1 MNAEAASNI
10 PEKRR
15 PARKVRRVVKRL
27 SISVVVFALV
37 MVAGLLIFRAYE
49 RHRVRQATKIT
60 SPPGVESLEAVT
72 LGGIEQWILIRGRDR
87 SKPLMLVVH
96 GGPGVSEMLFSH
108 RNAELEKEFVV
119 VQWDQRGAG
128 KSYAPDTPRDS
139 MNVEQFVADTHELSQ
154 LLTARFHTPKL
165 YLVGVSWGSILATL
179 TASRYPELFHACVGV
194 GQVADVKES
203 QRILYRFAME
213 AAERAGNRRAIADL
227 TKLGPV
233 FMESADHMR
242 VCRWISRLTADQYP
256 GIPRW
261 ELLRDAIGSP
271 SYDIAD
277 FWKLYRGMK
286 FSIDCLW
293 RPLNDVNLFEQ
304 APRIEVPVYFFLG
317 RHDYVVTSEVAER
330 YFHALDAPRGKQIV
344 WFEKSGHMPH
354 LEEPEKY
361 RAALIGKVL
370 AETRR

>member
-1 MNAEAASNI
+1 MTIAT
-10 PEKRR
+10 PRR
-15 PARKVRRVVKRL
+15 TGRARRVLKW
-27 SISVVVFALV
+27 ALV
-37 MVAGLLIFRAYE
+37 SIVGFVALAVVAALAFRAYE
-49 RHRVRQATKIT
+49 RSQVRTRTKIDAQT
-60 SPPGVESLEAVT
+60 GIESLEKVK
-72 LGGIEQWILIRGRDR
+72 LGGIEQWILIRGHDR

-96 GGPGVSEMLFSH
+96 GGPGFSEMPLSH

-128 KSYAPDTPRDS
+128 KTYSPDTPHDT
-139 MNVEQFVADTHELSQ
+139 MNVEQFVSDTHELSR

-165 YLVGVSWGSILATL
+165 YLVGVSWGSILATI
-179 TASRYPELFHACVGV
+179 TASRHPELFHACVGV

-203 QRILYRFAME
+203 QRILHRFAME

-227 TKLGPV
+227 KKLGPT
-233 FMESADHMR
+233 FMQSADHMR
-242 VCRWISRLTADQYP
+242 VCRWVSRFTSAQYP
-256 GIPRW
+256 GLPRW
-261 ELLRDAIGSP
+261 GLFRDAAGSP

-277 FWKLYRGMK
+277 FWRLYRGMK
-286 FSIDCLW
+286 FSLDCLW
-293 RPLNDVNLFEQ
+293 LPLNDVNLFEQ

-330 YFHALDAPRGKQIV
+330 YFQAIDAPRGKQIV
-344 WFEKSGHMPH
+344 WFEKSGHMLH
-354 LEEPEKY
+354 LSEPEKF